1 MRATTALGLVL
12 LAIGLAVI
20 AYRALGLGGS
30 LTYYAISVGS
40 RAIGKAGLAA
50 VAGLMTAESAAI
62 PIPSEVVVPLAGAYY
77 RTPMGLAAVILAS
90 TAGNLAGATAL
101 YYVGLLGGRPAA
113 YRYASALGLS
123 QGRLSEAEALFAR
136 RGFLIVLIGMVMP
149 TVRSFISLPAGVFKM
164 DLARFLMAIFV
175 GSLLWNTVLAVA
187 GYLLGQVAA
196 TDPWLDYLAASIA
209 VGLGALLISG
219 RLSLG

>member
-1 MRATTALGLVL
+1 VRATTALGLVL
-12 LAIGLAVI
+12 LAIGLAII